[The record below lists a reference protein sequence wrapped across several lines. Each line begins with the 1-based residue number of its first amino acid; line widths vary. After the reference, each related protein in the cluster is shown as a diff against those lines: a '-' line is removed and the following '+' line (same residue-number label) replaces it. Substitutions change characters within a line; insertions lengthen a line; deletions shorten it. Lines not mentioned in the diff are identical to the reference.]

1 MFLSTEAPVS
11 GRRVCQAEP
20 AGEDL
25 ARPRGSALVASP
37 VTTET
42 WGAVRAGGCGG
53 RGGSQAVGG
62 PLAAACELEA
72 ALPGGPRKT
81 SVFSGHFDKINRDC
95 LDEAH
100 FISDKNPRVSSFRV
114 LSARRSS
121 PGRHMLGLRT
131 GSPAPRSRRHTR
143 RLSFSVS
150 LSSGF
155 PRGGPRGDELFL

>member
-1 MFLSTEAPVS
+1 MCAGQS
-11 GRRVCQAEP
+11 RQART
-20 AGEDL
+20 
-25 ARPRGSALVASP
+25 RP
-37 VTTET
+37 
-42 WGAVRAGGCGG
+42 G
-53 RGGSQAVGG
+53 RGALPWWPPLSPLRREGPSVQVAAGVGGEAGRSGG

>member
-11 GRRVCQAEP
+11 GRRVCRAEL
-20 AGEDL
+20 AGEDSAWL
-25 ARPRGSALVASP
+25 RGSALVASP

-42 WGAVRAGGCGG
+42 WGAVRAGGCRG
-53 RGGSQAVGG
+53 RGGSRAVRG

-72 ALPGGPRKT
+72 ALPGRPRKT
-81 SVFSGHFDKINRDC
+81 SVFSGHFDKIIRDC

-131 GSPAPRSRRHTR
+131 GSPAPRSCRHTG